1 MAKTAEGIK
10 DDRNGA
16 FGIRCGRFPNL
27 VFRKKVNSNS
37 LFSHIIPDNLDGDPN
52 SGGRKEIICH
62 S

>member
-27 VFRKKVNSNS
+27 VITLFWKMCSDHVYQIRK
-37 LFSHIIPDNLDGDPN
+37 
-52 SGGRKEIICH
+52 
-62 S
+62 

>member
-27 VFRKKVNSNS
+27 VFR
-37 LFSHIIPDNLDGDPN
+37 LFGKMWMIYESSSQD
-52 SGGRKEIICH
+52 S
-62 S
+62 SV